1 MEITEKVFE
10 FVDELGPEK
19 IVFLYEPRTKMK
31 AVVVVDNVAAGP
43 AIGGVRMASDVT
55 ATEVRRL
62 ARAMTYKNAMAG
74 LPHGGGKSGIMADPK
89 TVNMEQIIRTFARGI
104 KNLQEYIP
112 GPDMGTDESCM
123 AYIYDETCRAVG
135 LPVELGGI
143 PLSLRDRV
151 RANMLRPL
159 TPSAGPSTSSGRQLV
174 RLFSDWP
181 PQHFV
186 IDKRT
191 KVVNKPTRKV
201 TKSMRYI
208 SAK

>member
-1 MEITEKVFE
+1 M
-10 FVDELGPEK
+10 
-19 IVFLYEPRTKMK
+19 
-31 AVVVVDNVAAGP
+31 
-43 AIGGVRMASDVT
+43 
-55 ATEVRRL
+55 
-62 ARAMTYKNAMAG
+62 
-74 LPHGGGKSGIMADPK
+74 SGSAFD
-89 TVNMEQIIRTFARGI
+89 
-104 KNLQEYIP
+104 
-112 GPDMGTDESCM
+112 SS
-123 AYIYDETCRAVG
+123 
-135 LPVELGGI
+135 ELGGI